1 MFRLYTTW
9 VTDMINISGDNQG
22 FTLIELVIVI
32 LIIGVI
38 GTVATLRMQESIL
51 TARYEQT
58 KQELDQLAIAIVGNP
73 GVYSNGARSDFG
85 FVGDNGALPSSLDEL
100 VQNPGG
106 WTTWDGPYVESGL
119 NGDDFKKDAWLSNY
133 IYTDTLLRSTGS
145 GTNVDKLIAVSS
157 ATLLSNVVSG
167 YVVDADMEPPTAG
180 FVDSVTIVLTYPNGS
195 GGFAQPSIHPDTHG
209 RFSYSGVPVGNHS
222 LWVIH
227 EPASDTMAYSVTV
240 YPERNISLDIVF
252 PADLW

>member
-1 MFRLYTTW
+1 
-9 VTDMINISGDNQG
+9 MIRKMNSTQG

-38 GTVATLRMQESIL
+38 GTIATLRMGESVE

-73 GVYSNGARSDFG
+73 GVYSNGTSSDFG
-85 FVGDNGALPSSLDEL
+85 FVGDNGALPTSLDEL

-119 NGDDFKKDAWLSNY
+119 NGDDFKKDAWYSNY
-133 IYTDTLLRSTGS
+133 VYTDTLLRSTGS
-145 GTNVDKLIAVSS
+145 GANIDKLIAASS
-157 ATLLSNVVSG
+157 AALLSNVVSG
-167 YVVDADMEPPTAG
+167 YIVDADMEPPTAG
-180 FVDSVTIVLTYPNGS
+180 FVDSVTVVLTYPNGS
-195 GGFAQPSIHPDTHG
+195 GGLAQPAIHPDTHG
-209 RFSYSGVPVGNHS
+209 RFSYANVPVGNHS
-222 LWVIH
+222 LRVIH
-227 EPASDTMAYSVTV
+227 EPTSDTMVYSVTV

-252 PADLW
+252 AADLW